1 MSFVSSVFGGGGGPP
16 PGGWPTDYLPGESP
30 PEQAVREARKQTQVL
45 LDEQTTQQK
54 QAADIAASDKAIAD
68 KKQADADQAAA
79 DEENL
84 RQQRLRGGGIQR
96 FMTAGYSGYGDSRSL
111 GTATTLGG

>member
-1 MSFVSSVFGGGGGPP
+1 MGFTSSIFGGGGGPP
-16 PGGWPTDYLPGESP
+16 PGGWPTDYPFGK
-30 PEQAVREARKQTQVL
+30 PEDAAVTEAKKQTQIL
-45 LDEQTTQQK
+45 LDEQSQQQQDAEKTAADTKAVADAK
-54 QAADIAASDKAIAD
+54 QA
-68 KKQADADQAAA
+68 QADQAAA

-111 GTATTLGG
+111 GTAMTLGA